1 MGMRFEELRIEWKKL
16 RMQDFLDSGEI
27 KCSVFRPGMVALDQ
41 QCSQRQECKKDEIL
55 EFQTEAPGMGSTQTT
70 ITNLIEGT
78 LNGV

>member
-1 MGMRFEELRIEWKKL
+1 
-16 RMQDFLDSGEI
+16 
-27 KCSVFRPGMVALDQ
+27 MVALDQ